1 MLYYS
6 ILALKQAHGHVIWI
20 KSDLTVN
27 KIKHPIIGTV
37 F

>member
-1 MLYYS
+1 MLYYN
-6 ILALKQAHGHVIWI
+6 ILSFRNTFNHVIWI
-20 KSDLTVN
+20 RIDVIIS